1 MERNRGLVRLPRNTW
16 VPVTYHFLPCES
28 QPNVKDQQSLY
39 TVWQPVPY
47 FSFLC
52 LQPDVLMVTV
62 SRLEITR
69 DRSRLYRF
77 SPVHDALK
85 SLGLVTAG
93 PLSFPY
99 HKTHKDRGRRGRNL
113 RQNIARARYNSL
125 GTFSF
130 RSFFFF
136 LALC

>member
-1 MERNRGLVRLPRNTW
+1 MERNRGLVRLPGNTW

-47 FSFLC
+47 FSFPC

-69 DRSRLYRF
+69 DRSRLYSF

-99 HKTHKDRGRRGRNL
+99 HKTHKDAGEGGE
-113 RQNIARARYNSL
+113 IYDK
-125 GTFSF
+125 T
-130 RSFFFF
+130 
-136 LALC
+136 